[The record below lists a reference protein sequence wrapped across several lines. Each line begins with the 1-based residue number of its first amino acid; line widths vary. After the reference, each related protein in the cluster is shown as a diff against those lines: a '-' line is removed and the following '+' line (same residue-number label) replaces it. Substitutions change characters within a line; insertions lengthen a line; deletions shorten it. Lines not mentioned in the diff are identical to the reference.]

1 MNIGEASQAS
11 GVSAKMIRYY
21 ESTGLIDP
29 ARRTESGYR
38 QYSEDD
44 IQTLRFIRRS
54 RDLGFSLERIKTLIG
69 LWQDR
74 SRHSADVKA
83 LANQYIAELDEDIR
97 KLQSIRAQLAHLAAC
112 CHGDKRPG
120 CPILE
125 DLAQAGQE
133 GQQHSAQTQ
142 KN

>member
-1 MNIGEASQAS
+1 LVQRVRAGQCPAPAHPRSRPYGECMNIGEASQAS

-83 LANQYIAELDEDIR
+83 LANQYIAE
-97 KLQSIRAQLAHLAAC
+97 
-112 CHGDKRPG
+112 
-120 CPILE
+120 
-125 DLAQAGQE
+125 
-133 GQQHSAQTQ
+133 
-142 KN
+142 